1 MAVSASTLS
10 LLCSDVRLRLISL
23 PLLLDL
29 SHLNHNSAKLL
40 TPKEEIEETAKEM
53 VRRRT
58 ASNDAKSNKVDAS
71 AGAKT
76 K

>member
-1 MAVSASTLS
+1 
-10 LLCSDVRLRLISL
+10 
-23 PLLLDL
+23 L

-58 ASNDAKSNKVDAS
+58 ASNDAKSNNVDAS